1 MMNTSKRNTPITPGI
16 YLCAPINAL
25 VEGIYEENI
34 PFSEIKRHGDFG
46 LGTFNDLD
54 GEMVMLDNQ
63 VYRLASSGAVEE
75 IRDDALMTPFACVTF
90 FEPLSKDR
98 SDQRMEYALFLEWLD
113 TLMPSPNIFYAFRIE
128 GEFSYVKTR
137 SVPRQECYRP
147 LVEVTR
153 DQPVFEFDDIQGT
166 LAGFYTPSFMTSINV
181 PGIHLHFL
189 SRERDRGG
197 HLLECHTRT
206 ISAEVQMIYTMELSL
221 PKSLAYLTQEL
232 DRDIKK
238 DLDQAE
244 K

>member
-1 MMNTSKRNTPITPGI
+1 MSETTRTQTENPRL

-54 GEMVMLDNQ
+54 GEMVMLDNRI
-63 VYRLASSGAVEE
+63 YRLAASGKVEE
-75 IRDDALMTPFACVTF
+75 ISDDAMMTPFAAVTF
-90 FEPLSKDR
+90 FKPLSRDR
-98 SDQRMEYALFLEWLD
+98 SDRSMDYAGFLDWLD
-113 TLMPSPNIFYAFRIE
+113 MLMPSANIFYAFRIE
-128 GEFSYVKTR
+128 GEFDYIRTR

-153 DQPVFEFDDIQGT
+153 DQPVFEFHNLRGT
-166 LAGFYTPSFMTSINV
+166 LAGFFTPSFMTSLNV

-189 SRERDRGG
+189 SQDRDQGG
-197 HLLECHTRT
+197 HLLECRPKK
-206 ISAEVQMIYTMELSL
+206 ISAQVQMIYSMELSL
-221 PKSLAYLTQEL
+221 PKSLAYLTQKL
-232 DRDIKK
+232 DRDMKT
-238 DLDQAE
+238 DLDKAE